1 MSTAIAL
8 VWAYIA
14 EHPEQYASWV
24 APFTQLRWCASEQR
38 VLAVRVGGHWRRQPG
53 WSRTVA
59 ALQCVCHFERLVRPK
74 LMSVPMKAVRMRW
87 DENGFIPRIYRVL
100 CFA

>member
-1 MSTAIAL
+1 MSTAVAL

-38 VLAVRVGGHWRRQPG
+38 VLAVRVGGAQRAAVGPAPSIRHRDAAPQRHLSGVEDAHDAAPVPVDAFVGARRGEDQ
-53 WSRTVA
+53 
-59 ALQCVCHFERLVRPK
+59 
-74 LMSVPMKAVRMRW
+74 
-87 DENGFIPRIYRVL
+87 
-100 CFA
+100 